1 MTKQLNEKQ
10 IQQLVKAYVEFKKAE
25 DTWKQLRAELTDDL
39 EPGRYESEYGRVTKS
54 TMKKRITDWKGL
66 LEHHPEIDTSDY
78 TDVREVTSITVTNL
92 NTKTSI
98 FG

>member
-1 MTKQLNEKQ
+1 MTKQLNDKQ

-25 DTWKQLRAELTDDL
+25 DTWKQLKSELTDDL
-39 EPGRYESEYGRVTKS
+39 EPGRYESEYGRITKS
-54 TMKKRITDWKGL
+54 TMKKKITNWKSL
-66 LEHHPEIDTSDY
+66 LEHHPELDTENY
-78 TDVREVTSITVTNL
+78 TDIKDVTSVTVLNY